1 MLDGLKF
8 LPLTQHC
15 DDRGRVMEILRKDDP
30 HFVGFGQAY
39 FSSIYPGVIKAWHAH
54 EKQTDCMSI
63 IHGMAKIGFYDSRPK
78 SPTHGKTHSIVVGEH
93 HRVLIQ
99 IPPGIFH
106 GFKAISSNEVLLIN
120 LPSEPYN
127 RKNPDEVRRPW
138 NDPAIS
144 FNWDTEFR

>member
-1 MLDGLKF
+1 MLDGLKI

-54 EKQTDCMSI
+54 EKQTDCLSI

-78 SPTHGKTHSIVVGEH
+78 SHTHGKTHRIVVGEH
-93 HRVLIQ
+93 HLVLIH

-106 GFKAISSNEVLLIN
+106 GFKAISPNEVLLIN

-127 RKNPDEVRRPW
+127 RKNPDEVRRPC
-138 NDPAIS
+138 NDPAIG